1 MNWKDDTWGVGN
13 VRAED
18 GTPFKIK
25 IATPSVPLPSK
36 LTQEDVW
43 GKVEESHWKGGI
55 LNGEWIPSRRVSKGM
70 IVASQTKGYPDKCPI
85 WHDKIPYKSVTVVC
99 GVLQE
104 PDVEYWLDFVLGTN
118 SVSRRKVLPKGKL
131 ALRSDYKC
139 W

>member
-1 MNWKDDTWGVGN
+1 MSWKDDIWGIGT

-25 IATPSVPLPSK
+25 ISAPSVPMPSK

-43 GKVEESHWKGGI
+43 GKVDLDLTHGAH
-55 LNGEWIPSRRVSKGM
+55 RVSKGM
-70 IVASQTKGYPDKCPI
+70 IVATQGKGYPNTCPI

-104 PDVEYWLDFVLGTN
+104 PDVEYWLDFVLGAD
-118 SVSRRKVLPKGKL
+118 SVSRRKTLPKGKL
-131 ALRSDYKC
+131 ALRADYKC